1 MNNEKYDIWLKIS
14 YGFDEVLKQAYL
26 AMIQI
31 NNLCG
36 DWVLINGLHRIG
48 CAYRVQIETREDYAE
63 KIRKE
68 IIEPLD
74 LKMEVS
80 RGFSAS

>member
-1 MNNEKYDIWLKIS
+1 MKYDIWMKI
-14 YGFDEVLKQAYL
+14 GFGFERVLKDSNTVMTEIY
-26 AMIQI
+26 
-31 NNLCG
+31 NLCG

-48 CAYRVQIETREDYAE
+48 CAYRVQLECREDYAD

-68 IIEPLD
+68 IADPMD
-74 LKMEVS
+74 LKMEET

>member
-1 MNNEKYDIWLKIS
+1 MKYDIWMEI
-14 YGFDEVLKQAYL
+14 GFGFEHVLKTANTV
-26 AMIQI
+26 MTEI

-48 CAYRVQIETREDYAE
+48 CAYRVQIEARPDYAD
-63 KIRKE
+63 KIKAE
-68 IIEPLD
+68 IVDPLG
-74 LKMEVS
+74 LKMEET

>member
-1 MNNEKYDIWLKIS
+1 MKYDIWLKIS

-48 CAYRVQIETREDYAE
+48 CAYRVQIECREDYAE

-68 IIEPLD
+68 ITDPLD